1 MARKVGSHM
10 QGGEA
15 EEHFKQF
22 QAADPYAA
30 SIVCSSKS
38 VAAYVLQQDGANPGW
53 RHANIEGPVYV
64 IRRRV
69 APWYQLIVKNKNS
82 QNNLTDFLHP
92 GLELDCQKNCIS
104 YKVEDTSKRSRRLWF
119 HDDAERIKLEGEME
133 AFLKGLRM
141 YPSGPPPD
149 GWQPA
154 EITHNAGPPSVE
166 ETANADEKAEL
177 ILRENPK
184 YN

>member
-69 APWYQLIVKNKNS
+69 APWYQLIVKGKNS
-82 QNNLTDFLHP
+82 KNNLIDYLHP
-92 GLELDCQKNCIS
+92 GSRLDCQKNYIF
-104 YKVEDTSKRSRRLWF
+104 YKVEGRTERSRRLWF
-119 HDDAERIKLEGEME
+119 RDDAERIKLEGEIE
-133 AFLKGLRM
+133 AFAKESQLPQWLARCIAACGNH
-141 YPSGPPPD
+141 
-149 GWQPA
+149 
-154 EITHNAGPPSVE
+154 HNAGSPSVE
-166 ETANADEKAEL
+166 KTAETVEKAEL
-177 ILRENPK
+177 VLREDPK